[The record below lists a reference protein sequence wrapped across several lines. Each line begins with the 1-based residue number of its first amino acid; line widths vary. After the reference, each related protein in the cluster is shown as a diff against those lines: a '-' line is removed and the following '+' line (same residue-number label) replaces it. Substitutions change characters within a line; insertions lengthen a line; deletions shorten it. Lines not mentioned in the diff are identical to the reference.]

1 MSGAAFIEAGSQRYS
16 PIQENAA
23 TKPAS
28 RPTSRA
34 SDGKIQDGYAEP
46 STPISKADT
55 KPSPLSQSQHLSIH
69 TTTETS
75 SYSLQFF
82 LDMGFSLADATR
94 IYHARVRRLSERD
107 KQPANDREISL
118 SFQDLPSVSGLSSP
132 SKQQQPTTPL
142 HVRVSA
148 WVLLIGWALNSIIY
162 FFSLLSSFQC
172 EPRGRC
178 YLTRPSWRRKT
189 VPIPLNAATQRR
201 TTASWDRFPSPAR

>member
-1 MSGAAFIEAGSQRYS
+1 MDQRKGEKVTESRRLSLQHVRNLSASPTLSVDAPTANPRQLDNSFSPLTHSIKKSPRKLSGAAFIEAGSQRYS
-16 PIQENAA
+16 PIQENEA

-34 SDGKIQDGYAEP
+34 SDGKIQDDYAEP

-75 SYSLQFF
+75 SYSLQLF

-94 IYHARVRRLSERD
+94 IYHARVRRQSEKD

-142 HVRVSA
+142 HVRVS
-148 WVLLIGWALNSIIY
+148 V
-162 FFSLLSSFQC
+162 
-172 EPRGRC
+172 
-178 YLTRPSWRRKT
+178 
-189 VPIPLNAATQRR
+189 
-201 TTASWDRFPSPAR
+201 